1 MSMKKKTN
9 LATNKRIHPKK
20 QNWHELVKIQNFNT
34 EWRDSQSGRKME
46 IHFREETTTTLLR
59 RAWHNYRTDGGVI
72 IINIFSPFFCTA
84 IKNHLNF
91 RSPFSDATQETS

>member
-34 EWRDSQSGRKME
+34 EGQKNG
-46 IHFREETTTTLLR
+46 
-59 RAWHNYRTDGGVI
+59 N
-72 IINIFSPFFCTA
+72 PF
-84 IKNHLNF
+84 
-91 RSPFSDATQETS
+91 